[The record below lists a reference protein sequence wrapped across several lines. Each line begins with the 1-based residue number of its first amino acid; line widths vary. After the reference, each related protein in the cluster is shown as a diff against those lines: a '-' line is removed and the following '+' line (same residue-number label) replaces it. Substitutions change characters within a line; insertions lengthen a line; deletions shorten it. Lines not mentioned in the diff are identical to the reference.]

1 MPRTAG
7 AKVRERSVSKLRK
20 SMENLGVS
28 MAGTSSAN
36 FTKTKQRV
44 RSVGPVAKRARM
56 DVDQPEQ
63 SIKSRGLTAPP
74 RNEQGVKDVAVSTFT

>member
-7 AKVRERSVSKLRK
+7 AKVRERSVNKLRK
-20 SMENLGVS
+20 SMENLGVN
-28 MAGTSSAN
+28 MAGTGSAN

-56 DVDQPEQ
+56 DVDRPEP
-63 SIKSRGLTAPP
+63 SVKPRGLTAPP
-74 RNEQGVKDVAVSTFT
+74 RNEQGVKDLTVSTFT